1 MKSKQ
6 TLNPLNESIKS
17 KVNTSK
23 KGMKNHPKTLFSM
36 FDDEIRKSKVEN
48 SKPNEVSTSRKMSS

>member
-1 MKSKQ
+1 MKSKH

-17 KVNTSK
+17 KMSTSK
-23 KGMKNHPKTLFSM
+23 KGMKNHPKTLFSK

-48 SKPNEVSTSRKMSS
+48 LKPNEVSRSR